1 MLEIEAAVMTH
12 MGKVRTNN
20 EDSISLVRPSGRSA
34 LASHGVLALVADGM
48 GGHNAGERA
57 SSLAAETIGR
67 AYFDS
72 IAAPRDALLDAIQ
85 LANRAI
91 YREARA
97 DRRCK
102 GMGTTCVA
110 VAVCDDRA
118 WWAWVGDSRL
128 YLVRAGLVYR
138 LTEDHTVVQDMVRR
152 GWMSREEASEHRDR
166 NVLER
171 ALGTREAVDAGSSE
185 SGIRLQDGDRLLL
198 CSDGLHDLVS
208 DDEIAE
214 WMGSGSFSAS
224 AQALL
229 DGALDR
235 GAPDNVSV
243 LLLQTTTRSA
253 PRVPGPTREHMLA

>member
-1 MLEIEAAVMTH
+1 MLNIEAAAITH
-12 MGKVRTNN
+12 VGKVRTHN
-20 EDSISLVRPSGRSA
+20 EDSISFVRPSDRAA
-34 LASHGVLALVADGM
+34 LATHGVLALVADGM

-57 SSLAAETIGR
+57 SSLAAETITR

-72 IAAPRDALLDAIQ
+72 VAAPREALLDA
-85 LANRAI
+85 LAKANEEIHRA
-91 YREARA
+91 ARA

-118 WWAWVGDSRL
+118 WWAWAGDSRL
-128 YLVRAGLVYR
+128 YLVRGGAAYM
-138 LTEDHTVVQDMVRR
+138 LTKDHTIVQDMVRR
-152 GWMSREEASEHRDR
+152 GWMTREEAAAHRDR

-171 ALGTREAVDAGSSE
+171 ALGTRDAIELGSSE
-185 SGIRLQDGDRLLL
+185 TGLKLLDGDRLLL

-208 DDEIAE
+208 DAEIGAVA
-214 WMGSGSFSAS
+214 GTSTISAS

-229 DGALDR
+229 DSALDR

-243 LLLQTTTRSA
+243 LLIGTTANTT
-253 PRVPGPTREHMLA
+253 VPD